1 MSLRRKTIVL
11 EQYSKCFEELLPT
24 DPINVVGGAITIP
37 YDYMTDILER
47 IRVICNEYVFLHKAQ
62 ILITCFD
69 LDHAYVEF
77 RVVREETDN
86 EYNQR
91 VEKANEAKRK
101 REEKAKK
108 QKEEKAKKKADEDR
122 AERELYERLRAK
134 FEKNP

>member
-69 LDHAYVEF
+69 IDGGYVEF

-101 REEKAKK
+101 REEK
-108 QKEEKAKKKADEDR
+108 KAKKKADEDR